1 MTALAAL
8 AGSLIGGLTTLASTW
23 LTQRYQA
30 TRERTANE
38 IAKREALYGE
48 FITEATRVG
57 IDAIEREIDSMAE
70 MTRLLALSN
79 RIRLASSDEVLAAAD
94 AVIEQ
99 IGELYMGANKTPRE
113 IYEEARRRGNP
124 TPDPLKGFSD
134 ACRRELQNW

>member
-1 MTALAAL
+1 MDTSIVTALAAL

-48 FITEATRVG
+48 FINEATRVG
-57 IDAIEREIDSMAE
+57 IDAIQREIGSMAE
-70 MTRLLALSN
+70 LTRLVALTN

-94 AVIEQ
+94 AVIVE
-99 IGELYMGANKTPRE
+99 IAELYMGTNKTLRE
-113 IYEEARRRGNP
+113 IYERRAAAGIRRP
-124 TPDPLKGFSD
+124 T
-134 ACRRELQNW
+134 R